1 MPDNKNLFEFGTGS
15 IDKDQWLRDIDNEQ
29 EDFITRYGSAT
40 NKHRTALLR
49 QAFQDLRT
57 RIANGDMLNRTA
69 DG

>member
-1 MPDNKNLFEFGTGS
+1 MAELKNPFDFGTGS

-29 EDFITRYGSAT
+29 DAFISRYSGAV
-40 NKHRTALLR
+40 NKHRATLLR
-49 QAFQDLRT
+49 DAFADLRR

>member
-1 MPDNKNLFEFGTGS
+1 MTEPKNPFNFGTGS

-29 EDFITRYGSAT
+29 DAFISRYSEAV
-40 NKHRTALLR
+40 NKHRATLLR
-49 QAFQDLRT
+49 DAFTDLRR